1 MLGNVGGATVT
12 GGQEAMAADHNEAGS
27 VNKIDS
33 SAETEANVG
42 CEWWVE
48 GCDVMFEVEAP
59 DVTEDVSVLDFLLL
73 RDCFR
78 GLLIKVLTSWPV
90 SGSNLRR
97 FLAPFRRPLLDFLP
111 QSAKI
116 LEEKWFFYQGKWEI
130 LALLKLCNFPNWIK
144 DLLRRSET
152 TLMQKLF
159 NAHTL

>member
-73 RDCFR
+73 GDCFR

-111 QSAKI
+111 QSAKMI
-116 LEEKWFFYQGKWEI
+116 EKLFLYQGKWEI
-130 LALLKLCNFPNWIK
+130 LTLLKICNFPNWIK
-144 DLLRRSET
+144 DLRRSET